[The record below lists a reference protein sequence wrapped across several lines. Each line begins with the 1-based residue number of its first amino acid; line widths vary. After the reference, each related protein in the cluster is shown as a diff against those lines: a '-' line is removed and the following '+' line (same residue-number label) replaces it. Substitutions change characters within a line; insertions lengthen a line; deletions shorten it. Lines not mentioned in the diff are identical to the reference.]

1 MVRAR
6 RAGEFAR
13 IRAIVASLP
22 HGEGVVLGAG
32 DDAAVLRPRKG
43 HDLVVTTDAFV
54 EGRHWRPGLLA
65 PRAIGRRL
73 AAANLSD
80 LAAMAATPRWAL
92 IACAA
97 PAAAPPAPARTIE
110 RACAAALAAAGA
122 SVVGGNMAA
131 TDGPAWWV
139 VTLIGEVERGR
150 HWSRAGARAG
160 DVLAVTGFP
169 GRSAAALAIACAS
182 RPVSFASAPRGLAAW
197 YGAPPS
203 RVAAARAMAATGAVR
218 AAIDISD
225 GLAGDLA
232 HLCEA
237 SGVGATI
244 EEELLPADPMLAVV
258 AAALPGGASG
268 ARARMERLRFG
279 PSDDYELLLAVNPKR
294 FDACAAA
301 AQASGATLT
310 SIGRVTG
317 ERGRL
322 RLRRLAGAER
332 SLPGRG
338 YDHFG

>member
-1 MVRAR
+1 MRAR

-13 IRAIVASLP
+13 IRAIVAALP
-22 HGEGVVLGAG
+22 RGEGVVLGAG

-43 HDLVVTTDAFV
+43 HDLVVTTDAFI

-80 LAAMAATPRWAL
+80 LAAMAAMPRWAL
-92 IACAA
+92 VACAA
-97 PAAAPPAPARTIE
+97 APASDPAHARAIE
-110 RACAAALAAAGA
+110 RACAAALAADGA
-122 SVVGGNMAA
+122 SVVGGNLAA

-169 GRSAAALAIACAS
+169 GRSAAALAIACAR
-182 RPVSFASAPRGLAAW
+182 RPASFANAPRGLAAG
-197 YGAPPS
+197 YTAPRS
-203 RVAAARAMAATGAVR
+203 RVAAALAMAATGAVR

-232 HLCEA
+232 HLCAA
-237 SGVGATI
+237 SGVGAVV
-244 EEELLPADPMLAVV
+244 EEALLPADPLLAAV
-258 AAALPGGASG
+258 AAALSGGAAG
-268 ARARMERLRFG
+268 ARARAERLRFG

-301 AQASGATLT
+301 AAAAGAKLT

-317 ERGRL
+317 EPGRL
-322 RLRRLAGAER
+322 RLRRPAGAER
-332 SLPGRG
+332 VLPGRG

>member
-1 MVRAR
+1 MPAR
-6 RAGEFAR
+6 RSGEFAR
-13 IRAIVASLP
+13 IRAIVAALP
-22 HGEGVVLGAG
+22 RGEGVVLGAG

-80 LAAMAATPRWAL
+80 LAAMAAMPRWAL
-92 IACAA
+92 VACAA
-97 PAAAPPAPARTIE
+97 PRAADPAQARAIE
-110 RACAAALAAAGA
+110 HACAAALAADGA
-122 SVVGGNMAA
+122 SVVGGNLSA
-131 TDGPAWWV
+131 TEGPAWWV

-169 GRSAAALAIACAS
+169 GRSAAALAFACAR
-182 RPVSFASAPRGLAAW
+182 RPAGFADAPRGRAAW

-225 GLAGDLA
+225 GFAGDLA
-232 HLCEA
+232 HLCA
-237 SGVGATI
+237 AGGVGAVV
-244 EEELLPADPMLAVV
+244 EEALLPADPMFAAV
-258 AAALPGGASG
+258 AAGLPGGVAG
-268 ARARMERLRFG
+268 ARAARLRFG
-279 PSDDYELLLAVNPKR
+279 PSDDYELLLAVDPKR

-301 AQASGATLT
+301 ARAAGTTLT

-317 ERGRL
+317 EPGRL
-322 RLRRLAGAER
+322 RLRRPAGAER
-332 SLPGRG
+332 ALPGRG